1 MKTYLYIL
9 LIVFQFFFSIKTKNI
24 LLIYENIL
32 KIEIMD
38 LKYTEYYQQHHQ
50 QQPENILYNV
60 PKKVNARSTEL
71 KGFAIIALLLLNITY
86 LVFTIWFTTEFTSD
100 DGNGYIELWVP
111 LFLYHGILLGL
122 LLVFTYCYIH
132 TVIHT
137 QNGTASKATY
147 FYPRYLW
154 DVWTWFSSCI
164 WTFALTLTLTIIFA
178 SKMGLEYRP
187 DYNSLN
193 PFVRVSSVVYRNLYV
208 ILITSSFIGLWQS
221 FDVLYSFILNI
232 YELRTVGDITSKIS
246 KTEQIKLSPIP
257 FFPHV

>member
-1 MKTYLYIL
+1 MKKKTIYFYENIF
-9 LIVFQFFFSIKTKNI
+9 IYFIDCFSIFFSIKIKI
-24 LLIYENIL
+24 LLK
-32 KIEIMD
+32 KINEKSINMD
-38 LKYTEYYQQHHQ
+38 LKYTEFYQR
-50 QQPENILYNV
+50 ENVLYNV
-60 PKKVNARSTEL
+60 PKKANARATEL

-86 LVFTIWFTTEFTSD
+86 FVFTIWFTTEFTS

-137 QNGTASKATY
+137 PNGTASKATY

-193 PFVRVSSVVYRNLYV
+193 PFERVSSVVYRNLYV